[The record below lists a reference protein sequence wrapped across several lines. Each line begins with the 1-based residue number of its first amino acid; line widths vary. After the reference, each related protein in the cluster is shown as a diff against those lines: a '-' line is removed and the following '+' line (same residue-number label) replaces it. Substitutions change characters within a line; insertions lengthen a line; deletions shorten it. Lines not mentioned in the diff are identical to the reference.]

1 MSEKS
6 LSDLLGIDVA
16 AQDALARAGVRT
28 VEELSAADAE
38 TLATESGVPVDR
50 VRDWQRRA
58 QKVAARAGGRS
69 PVLTGWLVAII
80 GLVIAGLVGW
90 ATISIG
96 TRRIQDAEQTK
107 VEVQSQLRIAV
118 TFAANQ
124 AVAKLREARLELHNK
139 NWGSAQMVLS
149 SVEDHITF
157 IEQVAPDEKSK
168 QVGRIRAG
176 IGDLQ
181 RAVGKQSADAVK
193 QLDALE
199 AALAELA
206 RPE

>member
-1 MSEKS
+1 
-6 LSDLLGIDVA
+6 
-16 AQDALARAGVRT
+16 
-28 VEELSAADAE
+28 
-38 TLATESGVPVDR
+38 
-50 VRDWQRRA
+50 
-58 QKVAARAGGRS
+58 
-69 PVLTGWLVAII
+69 
-80 GLVIAGLVGW
+80 
-90 ATISIG
+90 
-96 TRRIQDAEQTK
+96 
-107 VEVQSQLRIAV
+107 
-118 TFAANQ
+118 
-124 AVAKLREARLELHNK
+124 
-139 NWGSAQMVLS
+139 MVLS